1 MQKEEAIKIYK
12 SFASIKDVALLIILV
27 SIATYILISAL
38 NNNSEDGI
46 FIYVAMWL
54 TALPAGI
61 AYIAH
66 DILKSVNK
74 LDEIVNEDLD
84 DKKYLEIIYCIIDY
98 GKNHKQKNNLQRT
111 FYLIM
116 QERYAIAL
124 IINGKIKEAEE
135 YIDSGEINKKSN
147 DYLLAKTRIDLDR
160 AYTQG
165 DAEKY
170 MEIYEAAPK
179 LYKKMKIHA
188 CRALL
193 MQGKYDEAIEGLM
206 KYTPKNKREKILCRF
221 ILGEAHLRKGSKDEA
236 KIHLEYVINNG
247 KTLRE
252 KFMAEE
258 LYKEL

>member
-12 SFASIKDVALLIILV
+12 SFASMKDVALLIILV
-27 SIATYILISAL
+27 FIATYILISAL

-98 GKNHKQKNNLQRT
+98 GKNHKQKNLQRT

-116 QERYAIAL
+116 QERYAMAL
-124 IINGKIKEAEE
+124 IINGKRKEAEE
-135 YIDSGEINKKSN
+135 YINSGEIKHEPYRMFSR
-147 DYLLAKTRIDLDR
+147 ACIDLDR
-160 AYTQG
+160 AYAQG

-170 MEIYEAAPK
+170 IKIYKAAPK
-179 LYKKMKIHA
+179 SYKEVKLHA

-193 MQGKYDEAIEGLM
+193 MQGKYDEAIEELM
-206 KYTPKNKREKILCRF
+206 KYTPKNKREEILSRF
-221 ILGEAHLRKGSKDEA
+221 TIGEAHLRKGSKDEA
-236 KIHLEYVINNG
+236 KIYLEYVINNG

>member
-12 SFASIKDVALLIILV
+12 RLASPVSTIIVTLLTVTVAGTVTNIINDKVSELFKGAIMFLV
-27 SIATYILISAL
+27 GMLVAYLYVNRKLAAQVQKFNKIL
-38 NNNSEDGI
+38 NQN
-46 FIYVAMWL
+46 
-54 TALPAGI
+54 
-61 AYIAH
+61 
-66 DILKSVNK
+66 
-74 LDEIVNEDLD
+74 LDEEEHLRAIEYVV
-84 DKKYLEIIYCIIDY
+84 CY
-98 GKNHKQKNNLQRT
+98 GRHQKHRWIQNS
-111 FYLIM
+111 FYLAM
-116 QERYAIAL
+116 QLQYAMSLIA
-124 IINGKIKEAEE
+124 NGKIKEAEE

-147 DYLLAKTRIDLDR
+147 DYLVFKTRIDLDR

-206 KYTPKNKREKILCRF
+206 KYTPKNKREEILCRF
-221 ILGEAHLRKGSKDEA
+221 ILGEAHLRKGSKEEA